1 MAEDSSQEKTELP
14 TARRLEKARE
24 DGDVARSKELSMAM
38 IMIVTSALMIFM
50 GGDIVMSLGHMM
62 TDGLLL
68 DRALIFDAQLLPV
81 HLGTILFEGF
91 WAIVPILL
99 VTLFITLVTPAFMGG
114 WIFSTK
120 AFMPKASKLSPIK
133 GFGRMFGVKAI
144 VELLKAVGKFLLVA
158 GIGLFTLTWYSDGLL
173 GLGKGSPEAA
183 FMQAGEIMAWSVFFM
198 CLSLVLIAAIDVPF
212 QAYQHTKKLKM
223 TLQEVK
229 DEMKDVEGRPEVK
242 AAIRQKQREMS
253 MQRMV
258 DAVPDA
264 DVVIV
269 NPEHFAVALSYDQAS
284 EGAPKVVAKG
294 VDHMSDRIREV
305 AKENAIEIV
314 RLPTLARA
322 IYYTTELDQEIPEP
336 LYLAVAQVLS
346 YVFSLNNEMYGDS
359 QAELP
364 QIDVPDDYQFD
375 INGNP
380 AVA

>member
-68 DRALIFDAQLLPV
+68 DRGLIFDVQLLPV
-81 HLGTILFEGF
+81 HLATILFEGF

-99 VTLFITLVTPAFMGG
+99 VTLFITLLTPAFMGG

-253 MQRMV
+253 MQRMI

-269 NPEHFAVALSYDQAS
+269 NPDHFAVALSYDQAS

-305 AKENAIEIV
+305 AKKNAIEIV

-375 INGNP
+375 INGNQV
-380 AVA
+380 VA

>member
-14 TARRLEKARE
+14 TARRLDKARE

-68 DRALIFDAQLLPV
+68 DRTLIFDAQLLPV

-99 VTLFITLVTPAFMGG
+99 VTLFITLMTPAFMGG

-158 GIGLFTLTWYSDGLL
+158 SIGLFTLTWYSDGLL
-173 GLGKGSPEAA
+173 SLGKGSPEAA

-264 DVVIV
+264 DVVII

>member
-68 DRALIFDAQLLPV
+68 DRALIFDVQLLPV
-81 HLGTILFEGF
+81 HLATILFEGF

-99 VTLFITLVTPAFMGG
+99 VTLFITLLTPAFMGG

-253 MQRMV
+253 MQRMI

-359 QAELP
+359 QAELQ

>member
-68 DRALIFDAQLLPV
+68 DRALIFDVQLLPV
-81 HLGTILFEGF
+81 HLATILFEGF

-99 VTLFITLVTPAFMGG
+99 VTLFITLLTPAFMGG

-183 FMQAGEIMAWSVFFM
+183 FMQAGQIMAWSVFFM

-253 MQRMV
+253 MQRMI

-305 AKENAIEIV
+305 AKKNAIEIV

>member
-68 DRALIFDAQLLPV
+68 DRALIFDVQLLPV
-81 HLGTILFEGF
+81 HLATILFEGF

-99 VTLFITLVTPAFMGG
+99 VTLFITLLTPAFMGG

-253 MQRMV
+253 MQRMI

-269 NPEHFAVALSYDQAS
+269 NPDHFAVALSYDQAS

-305 AKENAIEIV
+305 AKKNAIEIV

-359 QAELP
+359 QAELQ

>member
-114 WIFSTK
+114 WIFSTR

-198 CLSLVLIAAIDVPF
+198 CLSLVLIAAVDVPF

-264 DVVIV
+264 DVIIV

>member
-99 VTLFITLVTPAFMGG
+99 VTLFITLLTPAFMGG

-133 GFGRMFGVKAI
+133 GFGRMFGVKSI

-158 GIGLFTLTWYSDGLL
+158 GIGLFTLTWYSD
-173 GLGKGSPEAA
+173 
-183 FMQAGEIMAWSVFFM
+183 
-198 CLSLVLIAAIDVPF
+198 
-212 QAYQHTKKLKM
+212 
-223 TLQEVK
+223 
-229 DEMKDVEGRPEVK
+229 
-242 AAIRQKQREMS
+242 
-253 MQRMV
+253 
-258 DAVPDA
+258 
-264 DVVIV
+264 
-269 NPEHFAVALSYDQAS
+269 
-284 EGAPKVVAKG
+284 
-294 VDHMSDRIREV
+294 
-305 AKENAIEIV
+305 
-314 RLPTLARA
+314 
-322 IYYTTELDQEIPEP
+322 
-336 LYLAVAQVLS
+336 
-346 YVFSLNNEMYGDS
+346 
-359 QAELP
+359 
-364 QIDVPDDYQFD
+364 
-375 INGNP
+375 
-380 AVA
+380 

>member
-68 DRALIFDAQLLPV
+68 DRALIFDVQLLPV
-81 HLGTILFEGF
+81 HLATILFEGF

-99 VTLFITLVTPAFMGG
+99 VTLFITLLTPAFMGG

-305 AKENAIEIV
+305 AKKNAIEIV

-380 AVA
+380 VVA

>member
-68 DRALIFDAQLLPV
+68 DRALIFDVQLLPV
-81 HLGTILFEGF
+81 HLATILFEGF

-99 VTLFITLVTPAFMGG
+99 VTLFITLLTPAFMGG

-253 MQRMV
+253 MQRMI

-269 NPEHFAVALSYDQAS
+269 NPDHFAVALSYDHAS

-305 AKENAIEIV
+305 AKKNAIEIV

-359 QAELP
+359 QAELQ

>member
-1 MAEDSSQEKTELP
+1 MAEDTSQEKTELP

-24 DGDVARSKELSMAM
+24 DGDVARSKELSMAL

-50 GGDIVMSLGHMM
+50 GGDIVMSLSYMM
-62 TDGLLL
+62 TDGLSL
-68 DRALIFDAQLLPV
+68 DRNLVFDTQTLPV
-81 HLGTILFEGF
+81 HLGAILFEGF
-91 WAIVPILL
+91 WSIVPILL
-99 VTLFITLVTPAFMGG
+99 VTLFISLITPAFMGG

-120 AFMPKASKLSPIK
+120 AFMPKLSKLNPIK
-133 GFGRMFGVKAI
+133 GFGRMFGIKAV

-158 GIGLFTLTWYSDGLL
+158 GIGLFILTWYSDGLL
-173 GLGKGSPEAA
+173 GLGKGNTQAS
-183 FMQAGEIMAWSVFFM
+183 FIQAGEIMAWSVFFM

-212 QAYQHTKKLKM
+212 QSYQHTKKLKM
-223 TLQEVK
+223 TLQELK

-258 DAVPDA
+258 DAVPGA

-269 NPEHFAVALSYDQAS
+269 NPEHFAVALSYDQAA

-294 VDHMSDRIREV
+294 VDHMSERIREV
-305 AKENAIEIV
+305 ANENAIQIV

-322 IYYTTELDQEIPEP
+322 IYYTTELEQEIPEP

-359 QAELP
+359 NAELP
-364 QIDVPDDYQFD
+364 EITVPDDYQFD
-375 INGNP
+375 VNGNP
-380 AVA
+380 AIA

>member
-68 DRALIFDAQLLPV
+68 DRALIFDVQLLPV
-81 HLGTILFEGF
+81 HLATILFEGF

-99 VTLFITLVTPAFMGG
+99 VTLFITLLTPAFMGG

-253 MQRMV
+253 MQRMI

-305 AKENAIEIV
+305 AKKNAIEIV
-314 RLPTLARA
+314 RLPMLARA

>member
-68 DRALIFDAQLLPV
+68 DRALIFDVQLLPV
-81 HLGTILFEGF
+81 HLATILFEGF

-99 VTLFITLVTPAFMGG
+99 VTLFITLLTPAFMGG
-114 WIFSTK
+114 WIFSTN

-253 MQRMV
+253 MQRMI

-305 AKENAIEIV
+305 AKQNAIEIV

-359 QAELP
+359 QAELQ

>member
-68 DRALIFDAQLLPV
+68 DRALIFDVQLLPV
-81 HLGTILFEGF
+81 HLATILFEGF

-99 VTLFITLVTPAFMGG
+99 VTLFITLLTPAFMGG

-305 AKENAIEIV
+305 AKKNAIEIV

-359 QAELP
+359 QAELQ

>member
-24 DGDVARSKELSMAM
+24 DGNVARSKELSMAM

-68 DRALIFDAQLLPV
+68 DRALIFDVQLLPV
-81 HLGTILFEGF
+81 HLATILFEGF

-99 VTLFITLVTPAFMGG
+99 VTLFITLLTPAFMGG

-253 MQRMV
+253 MQRMI

>member
-62 TDGLLL
+62 TDGLLI
-68 DRALIFDAQLLPV
+68 DRSLIFDAQLLPA
-81 HLGTILFEGF
+81 HIGTIMFEGF

-99 VTLFITLVTPAFMGG
+99 VTLLITLVTPAFMGG

-253 MQRMV
+253 MQRMI

-305 AKENAIEIV
+305 AKKNAIEIV

-359 QAELP
+359 QAELQ

>member
-1 MAEDSSQEKTELP
+1 MAEDTSQEKTELP

-24 DGDVARSKELSMAM
+24 DGDVARSKELSMAL

-50 GGDIVMSLGHMM
+50 GGDIVMSLSYMM
-62 TDGLLL
+62 TDGLSF
-68 DRALIFDAQLLPV
+68 DRNLVFDTKTLPV

-91 WAIVPILL
+91 WSIVPILL
-99 VTLFITLVTPAFMGG
+99 VTLFISLITPAFMGG

-120 AFMPKASKLSPIK
+120 AFMPKLSKLNPIK
-133 GFGRMFGVKAI
+133 GFGRMFGIKAV

-173 GLGKGSPEAA
+173 GLGKGNTQAA

-212 QAYQHTKKLKM
+212 QSYQHTKKLKM
-223 TLQEVK
+223 TLQELK

-253 MQRMV
+253 MQRMI

-264 DVVIV
+264 DVVVV
-269 NPEHFAVALSYDQAS
+269 NPEHFAVALSYDQAA

-294 VDHMSDRIREV
+294 VDHMSERIREV

-314 RLPTLARA
+314 RLPILARA
-322 IYYTTELDQEIPEP
+322 IYYTTELEQEIPEP

-359 QAELP
+359 NAELP
-364 QIDVPDDYQFD
+364 EITVPDDYQFD
-375 INGNP
+375 VNGNP
-380 AVA
+380 AIA

>member
-68 DRALIFDAQLLPV
+68 DRALIFDVQLLPV
-81 HLGTILFEGF
+81 HLATILFEGF

-99 VTLFITLVTPAFMGG
+99 VTLFITLLTPAFMGG

-173 GLGKGSPEAA
+173 GLGKGSPDAA

-253 MQRMV
+253 MQRMI

>member
-68 DRALIFDAQLLPV
+68 DRALIFDVQLLPV
-81 HLGTILFEGF
+81 HLATILFEGF

-99 VTLFITLVTPAFMGG
+99 VTLFITLLTPAFMGG

-253 MQRMV
+253 MQRMI

-305 AKENAIEIV
+305 AKKNAIEIV

-375 INGNP
+375 INGNS

>member
-68 DRALIFDAQLLPV
+68 DRALIFDVQLLPV
-81 HLGTILFEGF
+81 HLATILFEGF

-99 VTLFITLVTPAFMGG
+99 VTLFISLITPAFMGG

-120 AFMPKASKLSPIK
+120 AFMPKLSKLNPIK

-173 GLGKGSPEAA
+173 GLGKGNTQAA

-253 MQRMV
+253 MQRMI

-305 AKENAIEIV
+305 AKKNAIEIV

-359 QAELP
+359 QAELQ

-380 AVA
+380 GVA

>member
-68 DRALIFDAQLLPV
+68 DRALIFDVQLLPV
-81 HLGTILFEGF
+81 HLATILFEGF

-99 VTLFITLVTPAFMGG
+99 VTLFITLLTPAFMGG

-253 MQRMV
+253 MQRMI

>member
-1 MAEDSSQEKTELP
+1 
-14 TARRLEKARE
+14 
-24 DGDVARSKELSMAM
+24 M

-68 DRALIFDAQLLPV
+68 DRALIFDVQLLPV
-81 HLGTILFEGF
+81 HLATILFEGF

-99 VTLFITLVTPAFMGG
+99 VTLFITLLTPAFMGG

-359 QAELP
+359 QAELQ

>member
-68 DRALIFDAQLLPV
+68 DRALIFDVQLLPV
-81 HLGTILFEGF
+81 HLATILFEGF

-144 VELLKAVGKFLLVA
+144 VELLKAVSKFLLVA

-269 NPEHFAVALSYDQAS
+269 NPEHFAVALSYDQAA